1 MANKKRLKVV
11 SFIVAFICAMSLLT
25 TSCGGLGSLRES
37 AAGGA
42 ESVDTAKTQIYVGL
56 GTNGLGDWIEHA
68 TKTFEEKYADVS
80 FEEGKKGIQVYYT
93 YDDKFANFDILPENY
108 TNYQEKLIITGSIP
122 YERVKNI
129 ALDITDIVK
138 SPLNVNPVTGETE
151 GAETDSIE
159 SKMYSQFKNYYG
171 ADGKYYAIP
180 AQEAPLGIVYDVD
193 LFEEYGLYFANST
206 TENYYEYECNNVYT
220 DKTSAYKF
228 VDGEWGKEDLSN
240 GPDGQSGTYDDGMPA
255 TYEEFFA
262 LCDYMYREFAIEPI
276 RWAGKVQAYATSFLT
291 ALAADYEGQEYLLKT
306 SSEGKASNLIKF
318 DESGNIVFDANSN
331 PELYGLDIEY
341 SNGYISTAQAGYYY
355 ALKFMDALIN
365 SEYYDKDLCFNGTK
379 SHLTTQSEFLL
390 SKKNNNQNTIAMLI
404 EGSWWQGEASGTF
417 TDMAEKYGEK
427 WSMKNRNFGYM
438 PLPKAVESKIGKQ
451 STVMELDMLTFIT
464 NDVKDNVRKA
474 YELFFKSI
482 FSRSSLYDFV
492 NITGQMRP
500 YDITLTEEEYESL
513 TGFGKSNY
521 NIHSYTDL
529 LFQPSYSKVYL
540 TNPGLFT
547 ATAHFHWQSNLGSVP
562 TELLRMGNSAEDIFK
577 AIHNYWTKDRWDGY
591 FKGICY

>member
-25 TSCGGLGSLRES
+25 TSCGGLGNLRES

-56 GTNGLGDWIEHA
+56 GINGLGDWIEHA

-240 GPDGQSGTYDDGMPA
+240 GPDGQSGTYDDGMPT
-255 TYEEFFA
+255 TYEKFFA

-417 TDMAEKYGEK
+417 TDMAEKYGVK
-427 WSMKNRNFGYM
+427 KFILVSSD
-438 PLPKAVESKIGKQ
+438 KAVNPTNVMGASKRMCEMVIQCRTDSETAFSAVRFGNVLGSNGSVIPLFNSQIAAGGPITITDKRIIRYFMTIPEASGLVMQAGAMAKCGELFVLDMGNPVKIRGSGIFGHEHQLVQLGFLHGKQ
-451 STVMELDMLTFIT
+451 DHLHV
-464 NDVKDNVRKA
+464 
-474 YELFFKSI
+474 
-482 FSRSSLYDFV
+482 
-492 NITGQMRP
+492 
-500 YDITLTEEEYESL
+500 
-513 TGFGKSNY
+513 
-521 NIHSYTDL
+521 
-529 LFQPSYSKVYL
+529 
-540 TNPGLFT
+540 
-547 ATAHFHWQSNLGSVP
+547 
-562 TELLRMGNSAEDIFK
+562 
-577 AIHNYWTKDRWDGY
+577 
-591 FKGICY
+591 